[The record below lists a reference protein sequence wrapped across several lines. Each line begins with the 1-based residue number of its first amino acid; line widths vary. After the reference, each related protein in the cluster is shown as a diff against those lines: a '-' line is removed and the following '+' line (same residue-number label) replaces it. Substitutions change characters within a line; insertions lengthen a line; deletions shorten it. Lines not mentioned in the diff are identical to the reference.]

1 MTTLL
6 NLDCVNKQYKSS
18 DFKLQDASLTIS
30 TNETVGL
37 IGKMAQVNRH

>member
-6 NLDCVNKQYKSS
+6 NVDSVRNKDKDL
-18 DFKLQDASLTIS
+18 DFKLQYVSLTIS